1 MSCSLVT
8 VPGTYF
14 IIILCVIVFSLCFCL
29 SLNKPTPLVI
39 TGSKEVNF
47 FFLIPLLFDFNCT
60 RLFCVVD

>member
-39 TGSKEVNF
+39 TSSKEVNF
-47 FFLIPLLFDFNCT
+47 FSFSYSP
-60 RLFCVVD
+60 VV